1 MKRKTRLL
9 SVRAKIVLFSTIMCM
24 VIIAVLSAM
33 ALSSSEKS
41 MVAMGVEQAEIAAKL
56 AVEKVDGD
64 VISKLKPGDESSNAY
79 AEIEQELL
87 HIKDNCSVAYLYTLY
102 TDKEKVYYGIDV
114 DQSADKCLIGDEFM
128 FDYKELK
135 SVFDGEVYMQDYIDS
150 TEDGDLIT
158 VYYPIKAEDGTVVAA
173 LGCDYDAKE
182 IVNKINRLQESFM
195 MTGAICFTVV
205 ILLMFLVV
213 SQITKGIRKI
223 NAKLFELSNNE
234 GDLTQKVVIKAGDET
249 ESMAN
254 NLNELLGYIRDIMLK
269 ISDGAMKLEES
280 SAIIAENLE
289 VAENGI
295 TDVSATMEEMS
306 ASMQE
311 SNASLTQINDGIIDT
326 YEKIK
331 DIYSKAS
338 EGDGYTKAIYQNAVD
353 IYQNATKEQHE
364 ANEQALEI
372 AKQVNDRIERSK
384 AVETIHVLTDN
395 IIGITAQTNLLALNA
410 SIEAA
415 RAGEAGKGFAVVAD
429 EIGKLATDSANA
441 ASQIQVVSKEVIEA
455 VEELATEAEKM
466 IAFMKD
472 VAMNGYDKLLNTS
485 KQYQEDA
492 ENINQML
499 SDFAHKADVLE
510 GVMDDMKE
518 SIESVTTAIDES
530 TKGVISTAE
539 TATDLTGSVSGI
551 EDMAE
556 HNKDISEQLAKE
568 VGKFKLS

>member
-114 DQSADKCLIGDEFM
+114 DQSGDKCLIGDEFM

-182 IVNKINRLQESFM
+182 IVNKINQLQESFIL
-195 MTGAICFTVV
+195 TGAICFAVV

-223 NAKLFELSNNE
+223 NAKLYELSNNE
-234 GDLTQKVVIKAGDET
+234 GDLTQKVIIKAGDET

-254 NLNELLGYIRDIMLK
+254 NLNDLLGYIRDIMLK

-289 VAENGI
+289 VAESGI

-338 EGDGYTKAIYQNAVD
+338 EGDGYTKSIYQNAVD
-353 IYQNATKEQHE
+353 IYQNATKEQQE